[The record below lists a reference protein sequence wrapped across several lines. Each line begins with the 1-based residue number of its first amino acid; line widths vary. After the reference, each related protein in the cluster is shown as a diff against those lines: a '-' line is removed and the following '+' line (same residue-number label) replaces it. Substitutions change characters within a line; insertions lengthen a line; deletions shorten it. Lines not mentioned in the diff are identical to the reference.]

1 MALRKKYRKRTT
13 KAGAG
18 RRRRR
23 PSMTKRSRAKRGG
36 RRSSYRKKR
45 IGKRRVYRKRYV
57 RRNRGPSL
65 SEMAFV
71 VANYHPHP
79 AAVENAS
86 TMTDAFEAA
95 GSLGK
100 RDYSSFVDSEGNAMS
115 QLTE

>member
-1 MALRKKYRKRTT
+1 MALRKKYRKRTS
-13 KAGAG
+13 KAGTG

-23 PSMTKRSRAKRGG
+23 SSVTKRSKSKRYGK
-36 RRSSYRKKR
+36 RKVYRKKR
-45 IGKRRVYRKRYV
+45 VSKRRSYRKRYGG
-57 RRNRGPSL
+57 RSRGPSL

-100 RDYSSFVDSEGNAMS
+100 RDYSSFVDSEGQAMS